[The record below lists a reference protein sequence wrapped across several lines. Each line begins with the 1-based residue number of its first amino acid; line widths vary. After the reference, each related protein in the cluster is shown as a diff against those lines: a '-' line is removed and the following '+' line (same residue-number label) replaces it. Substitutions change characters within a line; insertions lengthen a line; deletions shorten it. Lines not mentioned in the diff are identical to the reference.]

1 MKQDDEG
8 YYYNRALLFLNIGDV
23 ERALA
28 DYDAALHVNPDYAL
42 ALWDKALIEA
52 DMEEFEA
59 ALEGLDRVL
68 ELSPYSAAI
77 IYKDKGNIYYKM
89 EEWEKSLQAFNQSL
103 ELDPYYTY
111 AYKGRGSLY
120 TALNRFDEAENDL
133 LKALEYAPDDKDA
146 MQRLEFL
153 QTKRQL
159 AGK

>member
-1 MKQDDEG
+1 MCIRDS
-8 YYYNRALLFLNIGDV
+8 
-23 ERALA
+23 
-28 DYDAALHVNPDYAL
+28 YDAALHVNPDYAL

-111 AYKGRGSLY
+111 AVSYTHLNSLSWSDEMGGY
-120 TALNRFDEAENDL
+120 LLVWIALYL
-133 LKALEYAPDDKDA
+133 SLIHI
-146 MQRLEFL
+146 
-153 QTKRQL
+153 
-159 AGK
+159 

>member
-1 MKQDDEG
+1 MCSSD
-8 YYYNRALLFLNIGDV
+8 L
-23 ERALA
+23 
-28 DYDAALHVNPDYAL
+28 
-42 ALWDKALIEA
+42 
-52 DMEEFEA
+52 EFEA

-120 TALNRFDEAENDL
+120 TALNRFDEAEEDL
-133 LKALEYAPDDKDA
+133 RKALEYAPDDKDA

-153 QTKRQL
+153 QTKRRL